1 MKPENV
7 LLCVDDRH
15 VRLLAREAVE
25 WERMGKNP
33 DESAVGVDDLSI
45 RDRSSLP
52 STRQQQNNLVR
63 KSSSA
68 ALIGAGAIYDA
79 EQKKLTQNQKKKL
92 KKKQKKQAAGGATTT
107 GSQKSNNGADEGENG
122 GEDEN
127 DDECESSAA
136 DGAESVEKARSDG
149 LAKLLKL
156 IDEDIDIDDDTD
168 RKKDESGASN
178 GSSRRKSD
186 SANKKSASEL
196 IEELKNKQL
205 DSIFKVV
212 DEKQLQVQSLFLNI
226 QFLIES
232 RQIKIKVFFK
242 KTFNFLFTRQGI
254 F

>member
-52 STRQQQNNLVR
+52 STRQHQNLVR

-136 DGAESVEKARSDG
+136 DGADSVEKARSEG

-156 IDEDIDIDDDTD
+156 IDEDIDIEVDAD

-232 RQIKIKVFFK
+232 RQIKIE
-242 KTFNFLFTRQGI
+242 KTYNSLI
-254 F
+254 D

>member
-33 DESAVGVDDLSI
+33 DESAVGVGDLSI

-52 STRQQQNNLVR
+52 STRQHNLVR

-92 KKKQKKQAAGGATTT
+92 KKKQKKQAAGSSTTT
-107 GSQKSNNGADEGENG
+107 GSQKNGADEGENG

-127 DDECESSAA
+127 DDECENSAA
-136 DGAESVEKARSDG
+136 DSADSVEKARTEG

-156 IDEDIDIDDDTD
+156 IDEDIDIDADAVDGD

-196 IEELKNKQL
+196 IQELKNKQL

-212 DEKQLQVQSLFLNI
+212 DEKQLQVESLFLNI
-226 QFLIES
+226 KFLIES
-232 RQIKIKVFFK
+232 RHHI
-242 KTFNFLFTRQGI
+242 TFNFLFTRQRI